1 MSKTEILGP
10 VAEVNQAAEKVFAS
24 FSDLSNFTKNLPEDK
39 RDQVTATPDTLV
51 AAVQGFQ
58 LGIRVAERLP
68 FETIRL
74 EQYGATPLF
83 PFTIWIHLKD
93 LSDGRSSLQLEFHA
107 ELNMMFKMMLEPK
120 LKEGIVK
127 ITEQIAAGINNQAA
141 NS

>member
-10 VAEVNQAAEKVFAS
+10 VAELNQPAEKVFAS
-24 FSDLSNFTKNLPEDK
+24 FSDLSNFTKSLPEDK

-51 AAVQGFQ
+51 ATVQGLQ
-58 LGIRVAERLP
+58 LGIRVVERTP
-68 FETIRL
+68 FEVIRL

-83 PFTIWIHLKD
+83 PFTIWIRLKD
-93 LSDGRSSLQLEFHA
+93 LADGKSSLQLEFHA
-107 ELNMMFKMMLEPK
+107 ELNLMFKMMLEPK

-127 ITEQIAAGINNQAA
+127 ITEQIAAGINREVP